1 MTLEVAFETIY
12 GRGASPEE
20 ASRFNRLA
28 KELDIRDNDAVWV
41 LVFLLGHHLELT
53 KRMPEQI
60 KTSAQQ
66 VLASF
71 SGTLTEQLAGAE
83 SELRLAKARVEENIS
98 RAVVSA
104 AEKEIARSAQAV
116 ARYTAGKS
124 WLQWIGAAGLVGM
137 AILALAFSW
146 GYSTGQHV
154 GYASA
159 LDVKEAEAWVAT
171 PAGKVAYQMDRN
183 GDLMHFARCDQDGWK
198 IEKTKS
204 GGRGCFVR
212 PLQDGETIGWIVP
225 TLP

>member
-60 KTSAQQ
+60 KTTAQQ

-71 SGTLTEQLAGAE
+71 SETLNEQLAGAE
-83 SELRLAKARVEENIS
+83 SELRLAKARVEENVS

-104 AEKEIARSAQAV
+104 AEREISRSAQAV
-116 ARYTAGKS
+116 ARYTARKS
-124 WLQWIGAAGLVGM
+124 WLQWIPALSS
-137 AILALAFSW
+137 ILHEHS
-146 GYSTGQHV
+146 
-154 GYASA
+154 
-159 LDVKEAEAWVAT
+159 K
-171 PAGKVAYQMDRN
+171 
-183 GDLMHFARCDQDGWK
+183 
-198 IEKTKS
+198 
-204 GGRGCFVR
+204 
-212 PLQDGETIGWIVP
+212 
-225 TLP
+225 